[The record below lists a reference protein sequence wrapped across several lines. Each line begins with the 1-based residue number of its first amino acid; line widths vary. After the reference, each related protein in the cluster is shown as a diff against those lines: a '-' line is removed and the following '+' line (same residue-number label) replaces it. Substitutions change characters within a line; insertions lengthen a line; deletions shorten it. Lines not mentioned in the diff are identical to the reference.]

1 MTDDKDCGEALQNT
15 GARVLEDWA
24 MMLVDPAEDTKIFQ
38 SEEPFYF
45 GTVDFAG
52 PKKGTVCIVVQDNFM
67 DSLTKNLLGLEP
79 AAQVTE
85 ADKQDALK
93 EMSNVLTGNFL
104 TEAFGNTDVFDVV
117 LPLVHKVGYDV
128 VEKVLKNTS
137 DSKKALYYLADGEPV
152 AFTFESE

>member
-1 MTDDKDCGEALQNT
+1 MADDKDCGEALQST
-15 GARVLEDWA
+15 GAKVLEDWA
-24 MMLVDPAEDTKIFQ
+24 MMLVDPAEDTQIFEAE
-38 SEEPFYF
+38 SPFYF
-45 GTVDFAG
+45 GTVEFAG
-52 PKKGTVCIVVQDNFM
+52 PKKGTVCIVVQDQFM
-67 DSLTKNLLGLEP
+67 DSLTRNLLGLDP
-79 AAQVTE
+79 SVAVTE

-104 TEAFGNTDVFDVV
+104 TEAFGSVDVFDVV

-137 DSKKALYYLADGEPV
+137 DSRKALYYLADGEPV